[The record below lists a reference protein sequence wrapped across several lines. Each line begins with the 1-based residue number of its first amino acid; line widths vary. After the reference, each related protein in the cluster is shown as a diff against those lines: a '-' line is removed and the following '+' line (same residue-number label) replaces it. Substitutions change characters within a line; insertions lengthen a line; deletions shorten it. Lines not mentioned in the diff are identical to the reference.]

1 MGISW
6 GGYHTA
12 AVAGVDRRLS
22 AAVIVYGCGE
32 LYKNSVWTREGE
44 KFSESY
50 KYQLD
55 PANFLP
61 KSKIPILWLNNNTDH
76 FFPLDS
82 HQSSRKLT
90 AGKSYARIKDNYS
103 HGYETPWKTEDIHL
117 FADAFLKGRRIWPEI
132 SSTELSHNMIRVKAK
147 NINRLNKA
155 WLVYT
160 NDSDWMHKSVR
171 TDGNEIWIEKEV
183 GLENRKMVKTEI
195 PENAKAVYLHM
206 KDDQGREFST
216 DYFVPKEPKQSKIKG
231 GV

>member
-1 MGISW
+1 
-6 GGYHTA
+6 
-12 AVAGVDRRLS
+12 
-22 AAVIVYGCGE
+22 
-32 LYKNSVWTREGE
+32 
-44 KFSESY
+44 
-50 KYQLD
+50 
-55 PANFLP
+55 
-61 KSKIPILWLNNNTDH
+61 
-76 FFPLDS
+76 
-82 HQSSRKLT
+82 
-90 AGKSYARIKDNYS
+90 
-103 HGYETPWKTEDIHL
+103 
-117 FADAFLKGRRIWPEI
+117 
-132 SSTELSHNMIRVKAK
+132 MIRVKAK

>member
-12 AVAGVDRRLS
+12 AVAGVDKRLS

-32 LYKNSVWTREGE
+32 LYKNSVWSREGE

-50 KYQLD
+50 KCQLD

-61 KSKIPILWLNNNTDH
+61 QSKIPILWLNNNTDH

-90 AGKSYARIKDNYS
+90 AGKSYARIRDNYS

-117 FADAFLKGRRIWPEI
+117 FADAFLKGNGTWPEI
-132 SSTELSHNMIRVKAK
+132 SSAGITDNMIRVKVK
-147 NINRLNKA
+147 NITRLDKA

-160 NDSDWMHKSVR
+160 KDSDWMHKSVR
-171 TDGNEIWIEKEV
+171 KDGNEIWIEKAV
-183 GLENRKMVKTEI
+183 ALENKKLVKTEI

-206 KDDQGREFST
+206 KDDRGREFST
-216 DYFVPKEPKQSKIKG
+216 DYFVPKQDTI
-231 GV
+231 